1 MLSPLAVGVVDEAV
15 EDGVGGGGA
24 SDDLMPMLDRQLT
37 GDDGR
42 SALVAIV
49 DDFEE
54 ITTLVAGER
63 GETPVVE
70 DEQVDPR
77 QHLEEPCVASVF
89 ARERQSF
96 EQPWQPVVEDGTVV
110 SACLV
115 AERAG
120 DPTLADAG
128 RPGDEQVLLA
138 TDPIAID
145 ELGEE
150 GAIDA
155 QESARI
161 VNTARPSLRRL
172 TLRTTRFTSAGV
184 PPSAP

>member
-1 MLSPLAVGVVDEAV
+1 
-15 EDGVGGGGA
+15 
-24 SDDLMPMLDRQLT
+24 MLDRHLT
-37 GDDGR
+37 GYDGR

-63 GETPVVE
+63 GEAPVVE
-70 DEQVDPR
+70 DKQVDPR
-77 QHLEEPCVASVF
+77 QHLQEPCIASI
-89 ARERQSF
+89 AAGERQSF
-96 EQPWQPVVEDGTVV
+96 EQPWQPMVEDGTVV
-110 SACLV
+110 AACLV

-128 RPGDEQVLLA
+128 WAGDEQVLLA

-150 GAIDA
+150 GTIDA
-155 QESARI
+155 PGSAQI
-161 VNTARPSLRRL
+161 GIFDDCSL
-172 TLRTTRFTSAGV
+172 AQ
-184 PPSAP
+184 